1 MRDFNS
7 YEKNQTT
14 KQGLNGDAMNSLRN
28 FAGKYE
34 GASETDLISAIM
46 LEAEKGRKNG
56 TLSDAD
62 VDNFANMIAPMLNPS
77 QKAKL
82 KAVVNKI
89 KNIKNVE
96 DCVYKSV
103 NELGESSIL
112 YLLEIKTNAEFK
124 RQVKRDSLKQ
134 VLLGLEEHKI
144 EVPYNQLDIHQKK

>member
-28 FAGKYE
+28 LAGKYE

-56 TLSDAD
+56 TLSDSD

-89 KNIKNVE
+89 KNIK
-96 DCVYKSV
+96 
-103 NELGESSIL
+103 
-112 YLLEIKTNAEFK
+112 
-124 RQVKRDSLKQ
+124 
-134 VLLGLEEHKI
+134 
-144 EVPYNQLDIHQKK
+144 

>member
-14 KQGLNGDAMNSLRN
+14 KQGLNDDAMNSLRN
-28 FAGKYE
+28 LAGKYE

-89 KNIKNVE
+89 KNIK
-96 DCVYKSV
+96 
-103 NELGESSIL
+103 
-112 YLLEIKTNAEFK
+112 
-124 RQVKRDSLKQ
+124 
-134 VLLGLEEHKI
+134 
-144 EVPYNQLDIHQKK
+144 